1 MNLRS
6 AVFIVTALAAG
17 PARADGDLN
26 ALSAGASCLIEARS
40 TVRLAAEAQGV
51 IASLAV
57 QRGDAVKKDQALG
70 ELESSVERAM
80 LKAAR
85 LKADTSAPVQSKERE
100 LLNARAKLQRQRT
113 LNAEHIAT
121 QEKFDQADTDVAVL
135 QSQLEEAR
143 LDHALAGIEA
153 ERIAAT
159 LERRRFKSPVDGFVV
174 SLDRIVGEY
183 ADVGATVLTL
193 AEVSP
198 LRVKL
203 YLPIEA
209 YPLVS
214 VGMTGLVRPLGPV
227 AGRFPAKVTAKDRQ
241 IDAESNLFQ
250 VQLELP
256 NADAAI
262 PAGLR
267 CEVGFPAPG

>member
-1 MNLRS
+1 MRLGL
-6 AVFIVTALAAG
+6 IGILALAAS
-17 PARADGDLN
+17 PAFAQGDL
-26 ALSAGASCLIEARS
+26 SAMTSGASCLIEARA

-51 IASLAV
+51 IAELAV
-57 QRGDAVKKDQALG
+57 RRGDAVKKDQALG

-85 LKADTSAPVQSKERE
+85 LKADASAPVQSKERE
-100 LLNARAKLQRQRT
+100 LLNAQAKLQRQRT
-113 LNAEHIAT
+113 LSAEHIAS

-135 QSQLEEAR
+135 QSQLDEAR
-143 LDHALAGIEA
+143 LDHALAGVEA
-153 ERIAAT
+153 ERMTAA

-174 SLDRIVGEY
+174 SIDRVVGEY

-193 AEVSP
+193 AETSP

-203 YLPIEA
+203 YLPVEA
-209 YPLVS
+209 YPLVA

-227 AGRFPAKVTAKDRQ
+227 EGRFPAKVTAKDRQ

-256 NADAAI
+256 NADGAI

-267 CEVGFPAPG
+267 CEVSFAPPG